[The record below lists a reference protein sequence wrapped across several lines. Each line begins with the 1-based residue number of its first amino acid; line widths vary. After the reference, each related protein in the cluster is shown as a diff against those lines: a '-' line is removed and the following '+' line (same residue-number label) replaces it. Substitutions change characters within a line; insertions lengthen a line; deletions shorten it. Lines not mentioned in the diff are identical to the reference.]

1 MLMKL
6 MLRSLS
12 VITLSLSSIVVFASP
27 QHLITHNK
35 TTEESTAYIA
45 NVPSPYP
52 TAAKGSRKVL
62 WNLVRMACYGHT
74 TGNKCSAVIK
84 MASNTKHPIVLGTVT
99 MDLDSGDIT
108 PKVLSAN
115 GYTATVTSLG
125 TTIITKD

>member
-1 MLMKL
+1 MKL

-12 VITLSLSSIVVFASP
+12 AITLSLSSIVVFAIP
-27 QHLITHNK
+27 PAHLITHNK
-35 TTEESTAYIA
+35 TEHESNAYIENA
-45 NVPSPYP
+45 PSPYP
-52 TAAKGSRKVL
+52 TRAGKTNKVL

-74 TGNKCSAVIK
+74 KGNKCSAVIK

-108 PKVLSAN
+108 PKILSAN

-125 TTIITKD
+125 TTVITKD